1 MRPVFDFSRGGEL
14 VSYVTLAIIVA
25 QLSGSCNHI
34 GGQTLPKNAVQEL
47 TSDPCTDSDRV
58 GAQPAR
64 TQLKAGRPLLQQ
76 MPTERELNAAIA
88 RHHLEALRAIFGD
101 DDGQLEEVS
110 RLLNLTPPVPRVIIE
125 EELLGG

>member
-76 MPTERELNAAIA
+76 MPTERDLNAAIA
-88 RHHLEALRAIFGD
+88 RRHLEDLRAIFGRDND
-101 DDGQLEEVS
+101 DIE
-110 RLLNLTPPVPRVIIE
+110 RLADLWPPVPRLTIE
-125 EELLGG
+125 EESLGG

>member
-47 TSDPCTDSDRV
+47 TSDPCTDSDRG

-64 TQLKAGRPLLQQ
+64 TQLTRGRPLQQQ
-76 MPTERELNAAIA
+76 MPTERDLNAAIA
-88 RHHLEALRAIFGD
+88 RRHLEDLRAILGRD
-101 DDGQLEEVS
+101 NEDIE
-110 RLLNLTPPVPRVIIE
+110 RLADLWPPVPRTTIA

>member
-88 RHHLEALRAIFGD
+88 RHHLEAIRARGD
-101 DDGQLEEVS
+101 QRAADSLFHLLA
-110 RLLNLTPPVPRVIIE
+110 RLAPPGPQHTIE